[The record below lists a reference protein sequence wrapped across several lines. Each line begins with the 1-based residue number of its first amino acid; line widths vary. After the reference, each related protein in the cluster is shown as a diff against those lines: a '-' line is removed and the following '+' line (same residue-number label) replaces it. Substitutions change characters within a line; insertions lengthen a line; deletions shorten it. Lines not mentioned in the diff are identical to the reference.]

1 MSILS
6 NLIFPAPAPSY
17 NMHSFPDELI
27 WIPWKS
33 MKEGGA
39 CLDYGKCRAG
49 DCIPALMLRCNA
61 ARYLIL
67 YLHSNG
73 EDIGLAY
80 SFGYGLRMVLEVHVL
95 LLEYPGYGISPGECS
110 EETIWNAAVA
120 ALRFIVE
127 ILKWPI
133 EDVIIMGRSLGAAVA
148 MRLAC
153 AYACHGLILI
163 APFLSLV
170 DAAAQYV
177 GILAPVLVG
186 NAFCN
191 REHIMH
197 VRAPTLVIHGQN
209 DRLIPCVQGQQ
220 LWELCPQQKKLFVC
234 PEQMSHNSDLL
245 SNAEFLIRPML
256 RFFALPDYSFVE
268 LDIPA
273 EAFDK
278 RHCPQY
284 HKLIE
289 MAKDD
294 APLIQ
299 PLGDQEPCPAQTTMC
314 GPQSS
319 NQKDACRHLG
329 GDEDM
334 PDGLEEDVSAAH
346 QAHLSAR
353 LSWNQG
359 LSGDTKAVTPRSR
372 EGTATDFEPPIL
384 EVEPRPIE
392 PVRRMV
398 SHRSPVT
405 TYSIG
410 HPEDSVEDETEVE
423 RAQRFALQ
431 RLALLGTLQAREL
444 SSKSDAEFPPG
455 PAECHPSRMMASGA
469 HVSGST
475 ANASFANAAAG
486 ARGAAACSAAG
497 GEAPAGIPVR
507 PQPASRSALDH
518 PGGGL
523 PGFHLLDI
531 DSGISKFLHE
541 SQES

>member
-1 MSILS
+1 
-6 NLIFPAPAPSY
+6 
-17 NMHSFPDELI
+17 
-27 WIPWKS
+27 
-33 MKEGGA
+33 MKDGGEER
-39 CLDYGKCRAG
+39 LDYNKCRAG

-127 ILKWPI
+127 ILKWPM

-148 MRLAC
+148 MRLAR
-153 AYACHGLILI
+153 AYSCHGLILI

-177 GILAPVLVG
+177 GVLAPILVG

-209 DRLIPCVQGQQ
+209 DRLIPCAQGQQ
-220 LWELCPQQKKLFVC
+220 LWELCPHRKKLFVC
-234 PEQMSHNSDLL
+234 PEHMSHNSDLL

-294 APLIQ
+294 APLLQ
-299 PLGDQEPCPAQTTMC
+299 PLGDQEESPAQTTMC

-319 NQKDACRHLG
+319 NQKDACRLLG
-329 GDEDM
+329 GDTDT
-334 PDGLEEDVSAAH
+334 PDGLEEDVATPHRSQLPALLPLNCSHA
-346 QAHLSAR
+346 
-353 LSWNQG
+353 
-359 LSGDTKAVTPRSR
+359 GDIKAVSPTL
-372 EGTATDFEPPIL
+372 DFDLHEPPIL

-398 SHRSPVT
+398 SHRSPVARYCT
-405 TYSIG
+405 AS
-410 HPEDSVEDETEVE
+410 PEDSVEDETEVE
-423 RAQRFALQ
+423 RAHRFALQ
-431 RLALLGTLQAREL
+431 RLAMLGTLQSREL
-444 SSKSDAEFPPG
+444 SSKSDVDVSSGLMECRAV
-455 PAECHPSRMMASGA
+455 ECHSSRLVASGA
-469 HVSGST
+469 QISGSA
-475 ANASFANAAAG
+475 ANDSFANDAAG
-486 ARGAAACSAAG
+486 ARGAAAGSAADG
-497 GEAPAGIPVR
+497 GAPSAIPVR
-507 PQPASRSALDH
+507 PQPASRSVFDH
-518 PGGGL
+518 PGL
-523 PGFHLLDI
+523 PGFHLLNI
-531 DSGISKFLHE
+531 DNGISKFLHE
-541 SQES
+541 SPDC